1 VTEQNGRALAVRAP
15 SSLAPIEWNQPQ
27 IDLLKRT
34 LAAARTQLANDELA
48 LFIAVCKRTQ
58 LDPFLKQIYAIKDKS
73 GRLIIHVGIDGRR
86 SVAQRTGQVNG
97 TDGPYWCG
105 ADGVW
110 RDVWLS
116 GDNPAAAKF
125 TVYRKGHANGYTA
138 VARWASF
145 KGASS
150 NWTDRPDH
158 QLAKVAED
166 HAFRRAFPYEMAG
179 MPAYQPE
186 HDQDPDPDEAL
197 EAAAQDWG
205 RMRPPPGVPDALGAY
220 AAAAPIAER
229 QASGR
234 RARPAPRPRAEPVR
248 EMTGDPVVDHFR
260 GDDPPPDDAIDG
272 ESRELVDDEEPTA
285 PRPPEVREI
294 CRELMDK
301 IRRLN
306 PGTKIQLPP
315 DDAPD
320 IDWSSWHDEWLPKVE
335 AEETRRTAQTAK

>member
-1 VTEQNGRALAVRAP
+1 LSEQNALAVRAQ

-34 LAAARTQLANDELA
+34 LAASRTQLANDELA

-58 LDPFLKQIYAIKDKS
+58 LDPFLKQIYAIKDKG

-105 ADGVW
+105 PDGIW

-145 KGASS
+145 KGVST

-186 HDQDPDPDEAL
+186 HDQDPDDALDEAAEEW
-197 EAAAQDWG
+197 EALQAPPRAQNG
-205 RMRPPPGVPDALGAY
+205 HETPAG
-220 AAAAPIAER
+220 
-229 QASGR
+229 
-234 RARPAPRPRAEPVR
+234 RPATPEPTPEPAEGVYAELGEKISDHAGDFAREYADVLDEPEDDPTPKIPDVVGAPDTPLRGECHALFLRAQGWPDTFKTMKLPAVEADEREWSLFLDRWAEPVKNA
-248 EMTGDPVVDHFR
+248 EK
-260 GDDPPPDDAIDG
+260 AA
-272 ESRELVDDEEPTA
+272 E
-285 PRPPEVREI
+285 
-294 CRELMDK
+294 
-301 IRRLN
+301 RR
-306 PGTKIQLPP
+306 
-315 DDAPD
+315 
-320 IDWSSWHDEWLPKVE
+320 
-335 AEETRRTAQTAK
+335 AQTATQRGR